1 MSAKGI
7 YPELFQFTNL
17 MRAYVKSHRF
27 GDMVAILDDMISAD
41 LELDDVVFTTILKA
55 CLQDGLNDLGFTVF
69 TLLRARGIKISPIVV
84 HEMLSIC
91 LNELMSYRSDLLL
104 RFCF

>member
-1 MSAKGI
+1 MSSKGI
-7 YPELFQFTNL
+7 LPGLFQFTNL

-27 GDMVAILDDMISAD
+27 GDMVALLDDMISAD
-41 LELDDVVFTTILKA
+41 LDIDDVVFTTILKA

-69 TLLRARGIKISPIVV
+69 TLLRARGIKISPKVV

-91 LNELMSYRSDLLL
+91 LNELMSYRSGFLLKS
-104 RFCF
+104 CS